1 MGAVNSKNGFDGG
14 GGGGQKI
21 NNISNAA
28 GTNQANQAGQAG
40 QAGKGFGA
48 SKSAADS
55 FKSAGGGTG
64 SGNRNFDNAQKNYAY
79 KEGKKTG
86 DFSRYN
92 DIKNAIG
99 GSK

>member
-1 MGAVNSKNGFDGG
+1 MSAVNGSKSGFGGNDDGG

-21 NNISNAA
+21 PRGNNNG
-28 GTNQANQAGQAG
+28 GTN
-40 QAGKGFGA
+40 QAGKGFDA

-64 SGNRNFDNAQKNYAY
+64 SGNRNFDNAQKKYAY
-79 KEGKKTG
+79 QESKKTG

-92 DIKNAIG
+92 DIKKAIG
-99 GSK
+99 G